1 MRTAVALLA
10 LAACGDSSS
19 TPAKPPP
26 EPPAPLVRADAAI
39 DPAPPHL
46 DDDIG
51 PHAATAPAT
60 TNRPARPI
68 DITLRS
74 TPPNAQVAVDG
85 AVIGSTPAYWNG
97 MADGREHEFVFTLRG
112 HAIARYRFV
121 PITSGVI
128 HPRLEPIAEEP
139 DAGVLPPPEV
149 VPHPHQPSA
158 IAPPSAPPT
167 FTPDAADAPPIGPAQ

>member
-1 MRTAVALLA
+1 MLRVTLLVFA
-10 LAACGDSSS
+10 GCSDHGSSNS
-19 TPAKPPP
+19 AAKPPP
-26 EPPAPLVRADAAI
+26 DPPAIARDAAITVEPPAVHVEDDVARTTPAA
-39 DPAPPHL
+39 P
-46 DDDIG
+46 
-51 PHAATAPAT
+51 AATQ
-60 TNRPARPI
+60 NRPGHPI

-74 TPPNAQVAVDG
+74 TPPGAQIAVDG
-85 AVIGSTPAYWNG
+85 AVIGTTPAFWSG

-121 PITSGVI
+121 PVTSGVI

-167 FTPDAADAPPIGPAQ
+167 LTPDAQ